1 MTMNI
6 GHEKLI
12 KLKLLSELVW
22 DGKADYNE
30 VISWIDGLKNNI
42 DINEDDVCNLIYAL
56 EHFIYFN
63 SMLIDSLLKA
73 MYRDLYQYDII
84 YETRRMNKNTLD
96 EQFIENS
103 LSAERLKTRF
113 IGVGGAGESG
123 SYLLYLFRTKNSLGS
138 DLFLNASEI
147 LKSEQGPPQLKEP
160 CISRYI
166 FIDDFCGTGDQCEKY
181 LKPITQKI
189 KEANRGIL
197 ISYMCLAGTRDG
209 LENVRR
215 EVPSIDK
222 VQTLIELDNSFKI
235 FDQTSRYYLSTHTS
249 HLSNVNQ
256 EYFKGLCDRFADKLG
271 LPSDMRYG
279 HKNCQLLIAF
289 QHNTPDNSLPIFWY
303 ASDDS
308 SLAPVFKRQIKQYEG
323 TP

>member
-1 MTMNI
+1 MDV

-30 VISWIDGLKNNI
+30 VISWIDGLKNHI
-42 DINEDDVCNLIYAL
+42 DINEVDVCNLIYAL

-63 SMLIDSLLKA
+63 SMLIDSLLTA

-84 YETRRMNKNTLD
+84 YEIRRTNNNTLD

-103 LSAERLKTRF
+103 LSIERLKTRF
-113 IGVGGAGESG
+113 IGVGGASESG
-123 SYLLYLFRTKNSLGS
+123 SYLLYPFRIKNSLGT

-147 LKSEQGPPQLKEP
+147 LRNAQGPAQLKEP
-160 CISRYI
+160 HISRYI

-181 LKPITQKI
+181 LKSITQKI
-189 KEANRGIL
+189 KEANSEVF
-197 ISYMCLAGTRDG
+197 ISYMCLAGTKDG

-215 EVPSIDK
+215 EIPFIDK
-222 VQTLIELDNSFKI
+222 VQTLIELDDSFKV
-235 FDQTSRYYLSTHTS
+235 FDQTSRYYLSPHTS
-249 HLSNVNQ
+249 HLSNINQ

-271 LPSDMRYG
+271 IPSDMRYG

-289 QHNTPDNSLPIFWY
+289 QHNTPDNTLPIFWH
-303 ASDDS
+303 ATDDS
-308 SLAPVFKRQIKQYEG
+308 SLAPVFKRKIKQYEG